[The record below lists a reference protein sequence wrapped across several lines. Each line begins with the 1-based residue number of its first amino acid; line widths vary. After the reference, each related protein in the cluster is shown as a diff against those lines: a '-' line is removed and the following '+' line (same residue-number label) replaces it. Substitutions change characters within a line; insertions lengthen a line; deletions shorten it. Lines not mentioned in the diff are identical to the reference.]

1 MTSHDERVL
10 RQFDPRAAAYLASN
24 VHASGPDLKAA
35 LALVQSLPL
44 RPGRILDL
52 GCGAGHLSFAL
63 SSAADE
69 VIACDPAE
77 GMLATVQKAAQD
89 RGLANIGTARAHA
102 ESLPFADGYFDIV
115 ATRYSA
121 HHWGNVPEAL
131 REARRVLANGGYLL
145 VSDVVGATL
154 PLVDTHLQ
162 AMELLRDP
170 SHVRNYSIQEWQ
182 SLLAHAHFELQ
193 HFKLWPTRIDA
204 ITWVERMSTPPESVE
219 AIRRLQG
226 GAPAEVVR
234 ALAFEADG
242 SFTVQTGLFWAN
254 KARGHTG

>member
-1 MTSHDERVL
+1 MTSHDEHVQ
-10 RQFDPRAAAYLASN
+10 RQFDSRAAAYLASN
-24 VHASGPDLKAA
+24 VHAWGPDLKLA
-35 LALVQSLPL
+35 LALVQSLPR

-77 GMLATVQKAAQD
+77 GMLATVQQAARD
-89 RGLANIGTARAHA
+89 RGLANVGTAQAHA
-102 ESLPFADGYFDIV
+102 EALPFADGYFDIV

-121 HHWGNVPEAL
+121 HHWGNMPEAL
-131 REARRVLANGGYLL
+131 REARRVLAEGGYLL
-145 VSDVVGATL
+145 VSDVLGATL

-162 AMELLRDP
+162 TMEILRDP
-170 SHVRNYSIQEWQ
+170 SHVRDYSIQEWLA
-182 SLLAHAHFELQ
+182 LLMHSRFELEY
-193 HFKLWPTRIDA
+193 FKLWPTHIDA
-204 ITWVERMSTPPESVE
+204 ATWVERMRTSPESVA

-226 GAPAEVVR
+226 GAPTEVVR

-242 SFTVQTGLFWAN
+242 SFTVQTGLFWAH
-254 KARGHTG
+254 KAR

>member
-1 MTSHDERVL
+1 MTSHDERVQ
-10 RQFDPRAAAYLASN
+10 RQFDLRAAAYLASN
-24 VHASGPDLKAA
+24 VHASGPDLKVA
-35 LALVQSLPL
+35 LALVQSLPR
-44 RPGRILDL
+44 RPARILDL
-52 GCGAGHLSFAL
+52 GCGAGHLGFAL

-69 VIACDPAE
+69 VTACDPAE
-77 GMLATVQKAAQD
+77 GMLATVQQAAHD
-89 RGLANIGTARAHA
+89 RGLANIGTAQAHA
-102 ESLPFADGYFDIV
+102 EALPFADGYFDIV

-131 REARRVLANGGYLL
+131 RETRRVLADVGYLL
-145 VSDVVGATL
+145 VSDVLGATL

-162 AMELLRDP
+162 AMEVLRDP
-170 SHVRNYSIQEWQ
+170 SHVRDYSIQEWQ
-182 SLLAHAHFELQ
+182 ALLAHAHFELE

-204 ITWVERMSTPPESVE
+204 ATWAERMSTPPESVA

-242 SFTVQTGLFWAN
+242 SFTVQTGLFWAH
-254 KARGHTG
+254 KTR